1 MSYDSQRILMYEHA
15 FFRLHSHL
23 HFPSLELLRVVLGWL
38 QLDALYLMSHCP
50 SSHLKSHPY
59 DCPTIACGCPLFFY
73 LNFLTLNRTLVLSYW
88 LCNHPTSLYHI
99 PQVAIDTMFC
109 PLYLTNLSIYHVY
122 TPYCPV
128 SDPRQ
133 MGQALESWIC
143 SRFLPICIS
152 NSREFFLSP
161 VTHGLSLNV

>member
-1 MSYDSQRILMYEHA
+1 MLSSVYTAICI
-15 FFRLHSHL
+15 FRRWSCC
-23 HFPSLELLRVVLGWL
+23 VLCWGDCNW
-38 QLDALYLMSHCP
+38 MPCIW
-50 SSHLKSHPY
+50 
-59 DCPTIACGCPLFFY
+59 CPTAPHHTWSLIPTTALPSPVAVPFFFN